1 MSVFLISTLLSSTLG
16 VVQNNG
22 HHSTALDLLKRL
34 SIEPGNFDIHPRGV
48 SMELKGL
55 PGVWA
60 AVKYLTSIKHSDMS
74 LIKYHSKWIVQMD
87 PDAAV
92 ELFVGLY
99 PGVEP
104 SIALSILPQAGL
116 QYSGMKG

>member
-1 MSVFLISTLLSSTLG
+1 M
-16 VVQNNG
+16 QNNG
-22 HHSTALDLLKRL
+22 HHSTALDLLRRL
-34 SIEPGNFDIHPRGV
+34 SVEPENFDIHPQGV
-48 SMELKGL
+48 SMDLKGL

-60 AVKYLTSIKHSDMS
+60 TVKYLTSIKHSDMS
-74 LIKYHSKWIVQMD
+74 LIKYHSKWIAQMD

-104 SIALSILPQAGL
+104 SIAMSILPQAGL
-116 QYSGMKG
+116 QYSGRKAWQPL